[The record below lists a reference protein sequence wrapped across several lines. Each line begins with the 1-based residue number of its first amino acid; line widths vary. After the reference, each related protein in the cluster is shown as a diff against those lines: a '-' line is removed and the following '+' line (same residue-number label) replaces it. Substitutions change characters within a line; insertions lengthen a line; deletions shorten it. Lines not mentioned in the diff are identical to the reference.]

1 MVGTGPQFPY
11 FKCPKKIFLV
21 FGLQFRDIPH
31 MKIHQLTSVRRM
43 RFRFL
48 ESYHTVMVLLAVLV
62 GVFGGLCAVGFRKF
76 IHLVQVQAWQMPAF
90 TLDGL
95 RAHPPWQ
102 LVLVPAVGGLLVGLI
117 THYFAKEAKGHGVP
131 EVMEAVILRGGR
143 IRARVVLAKLVA
155 SGICIGTGGSVGREG
170 PIVQIGSALGSA
182 IGQLMHLGERRLRTL
197 VGCGA
202 AAGIAATF
210 NAPIAGA
217 LFAAEVILGDFAP
230 TQLTPIVI
238 SSVAATVVSHH
249 FFADVPAFAIPEYS
263 LVSSGELGVY
273 AILGVVSA
281 LVAVAFVKILY
292 FTEDFFEGPLAR
304 IPSVAQTVLGGIL
317 IGLLALRFPEIMGVG
332 YEAIE
337 MALQEDMLLQTL
349 LLLTVIKILA
359 VSLTI
364 GSGGSGGI
372 FAPSLM
378 IGAMVGGAL
387 GTVVHGFWPMA
398 TASSGAYALVGAGA
412 VVAATTHAPL
422 TAFMIIFELTGDYKI
437 ILPLMIACVIAT
449 MLAARIENASIY
461 TMKLLRRG
469 LDLYKGRSLNVLSH
483 LQASDVMISQEGS
496 LATAKT
502 NLFELLS
509 MFMANRYNSIFV
521 VGENDHLEGVI
532 NFDDLR
538 PFLDT
543 HGNMGQV
550 VIAHDLMHTDGYPV
564 VRPDDKLDNVI
575 RQLANYH
582 YEVPVVDDGV
592 LVGAILVRDVINQY
606 NNEMFKRETASSMC
620 TAVEGVG
627 RFAPMPGVAGM
638 SMAEVAVPAV
648 FIGRSCAEL
657 DLRNNYGVTV
667 LLIKQQREG
676 ALQIVGK
683 VPDGNYEFVSDD
695 RMLVMGSPSDLR
707 RIQDM
712 V

>member
-1 MVGTGPQFPY
+1 
-11 FKCPKKIFLV
+11 
-21 FGLQFRDIPH
+21 
-31 MKIHQLTSVRRM
+31 
-43 RFRFL
+43 
-48 ESYHTVMVLLAVLV
+48 MVLLAVVV
-62 GVFGGLCAVGFRKF
+62 GALGGLCAVGFRKF

-90 TLDGL
+90 TIEGL
-95 RAHPPWQ
+95 IANPPWKII
-102 LVLVPAVGGLLVGLI
+102 LVPAVGGLLVGLI
-117 THYFAKEAKGHGVP
+117 THFFAKEAKGHGVP

-143 IRARVVLAKLVA
+143 IRARVVLAKMVA

-182 IGQLMHLGERRLRTL
+182 LGQLMHLGERRLRTL

-210 NAPIAGA
+210 NAPIAGV

-238 SSVAATVVSHH
+238 SSVSATVVSHY
-249 FFADVPAFAIPEYS
+249 FFADLPAFAIPEYS
-263 LVSSGELGVY
+263 LVSAGELSIY
-273 AILGVVSA
+273 AILGVLAA

-292 FTEDFFEGPLAR
+292 FSEDFFEGPLAR
-304 IPSVAQTVLGGIL
+304 IPTVVQTVFGGIL
-317 IGLLALRFPEIMGVG
+317 IGLLALAYPEIMGVG

-337 MALQEDMLLQTL
+337 MALHEDLLLQTMV
-349 LLLTVIKILA
+349 LLTLVKILA

-387 GTVVHGFWPMA
+387 GTIVHNFWPIA

-437 ILPLMIACVIAT
+437 ILPLMISCVIAT

-483 LQASDVMISQEGS
+483 LQANDVMTSAQDS
-496 LATAKT
+496 TVTAGT

-521 VGENDHLEGVI
+521 VSADNHLEGVI

-538 PFLDT
+538 PFLGAHD
-543 HGNMGQV
+543 NVGQV
-550 VIAHDLMHTDGYPV
+550 VIAHDLMHTEGYPV
-564 VRPDDKLDNVI
+564 VLPDEKLDAVV
-575 RQLANYH
+575 RQLANYR
-582 YEVPVVDDGV
+582 YEVPVVDNGV
-592 LVGAILVRDVINQY
+592 LVGAILVRDILQHY

-627 RFAPMPGVAGM
+627 RFAPMPGVADM
-638 SMAEVAVPAV
+638 SMAEIAVPAV
-648 FIGRSCAEL
+648 FVGRNCAEL

-667 LLIKQQREG
+667 LLVKQQCEG

-683 VPDGNYEFVSDD
+683 VPNGNYKFVAGD
-695 RMLVMGSPSDLR
+695 RMLAMGSPDKLQR
-707 RIQDM
+707 LQDM
-712 V
+712 I